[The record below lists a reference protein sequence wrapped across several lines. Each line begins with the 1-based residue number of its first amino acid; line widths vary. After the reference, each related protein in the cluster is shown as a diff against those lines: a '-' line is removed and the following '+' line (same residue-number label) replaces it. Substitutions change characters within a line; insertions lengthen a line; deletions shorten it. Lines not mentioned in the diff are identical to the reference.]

1 MPKII
6 KVESDEALAAAT
18 TPAFCV
24 IGTAHGR
31 SGAHVITTKTLLV
44 NGELSEM
51 LAPQEFRF
59 ARAQGEADV
68 LYLVFGSLS
77 YKPFGT
83 MCKIIRDDAVPMVV
97 LAVRDAI
104 DG

>member
-6 KVESDEALAAAT
+6 KVESDEALAKAT
-18 TPAFCV
+18 APAFCV

-51 LAPQEFRF
+51 LAPQAYPFLRTQNE
-59 ARAQGEADV
+59 DNV
-68 LYLVFGSLS
+68 LYLIYGSLLWKTVGAM
-77 YKPFGT
+77 YK
-83 MCKIIRDDAVPMVV
+83 IVRDDDFPMVV
-97 LAVRDAI
+97 FAVRDLI